1 MLSITHPNDW
11 QARLKPWSGLE
22 WSRQN
27 PTWEGRAMLRGR
39 MSKQSSSI
47 QLTAN
52 TLKMSLGLSLTE
64 KEKELE
70 KLLER

>member
-1 MLSITHPNDW
+1 
-11 QARLKPWSGLE
+11 
-22 WSRQN
+22 
-27 PTWEGRAMLRGR
+27 MLRGR